1 MRDPSMPMANWDAS
15 IVFCSDFV
23 IRSAIVICHCECKPY
38 PMTTDTALICP
49 RCELPL
55 KEVRTSGGVFWA
67 CDNCGGRAAT
77 IELLRNRFT
86 PESINPLW
94 LHAMRGEGRSGV
106 PCPSCRHPMIDVALS
121 DRAEINVDVCQRC
134 HFVWFDTHEIDTLVP
149 RRPQTLAP
157 ELPQKARE
165 MLAIAEVERLAKEA
179 EGSDLDSVPPDE
191 SWKQIAAFLG
201 VPVEFDTAP
210 HTRRPWATWLLGTV
224 IIAASLFAFTR
235 LHEMVTEFGL
245 IPAEAT
251 RLHGLTFVT
260 SFFLHAGIIHLV
272 GNMYFLFVFGDDV
285 ENFLRPLRYLLLIA
299 LAAFVGDLAH
309 IALDPRSQTPCI
321 GASGGIAGVIT
332 FYALNFPRVR
342 LGFLMRWGF
351 VWFRWIRLP
360 AWSVFVLWILFQL
373 ISALE
378 QKAGISSVSSA
389 AHLGGA
395 AVGVV
400 AWVLWRKEKPNDE
413 GRMTKE

>member
-1 MRDPSMPMANWDAS
+1 MAD
-15 IVFCSDFV
+15 
-23 IRSAIVICHCECKPY
+23 
-38 PMTTDTALICP
+38 DTPLICP
-49 RCELPL
+49 RCKLPL
-55 KEVRTSGGVFWA
+55 EEARTSGGVFWA
-67 CDNCGGRAAT
+67 CNVCGGRAVT

-94 LHAMRGEGRSGV
+94 LHAMRGEGRAGLS
-106 PCPSCRHPMIDVALS
+106 CPLCRHPMIDVALS

-134 HFVWFDTHEIDTLVP
+134 HFVWFDAHEVDTLAP
-149 RRPQTLAP
+149 RPAPTPIP
-157 ELPQKARE
+157 ELPQKVRE
-165 MLAIAEVERLAKEA
+165 ALAIAEVERLAKQA
-179 EGSDLDSVPPDE
+179 EGSDFDSAPPDE

-201 VPVEFDTAP
+201 LPVEFDTVP
-210 HTRRPWATWLLGTV
+210 HTRRPWATWLLGAL
-224 IIAASLFAFTR
+224 IIAVSVFAFTR
-235 LHEMVTEFGL
+235 LHGVVTQFGL

-251 RLHGLTFVT
+251 RLYGLTFVT
-260 SFFLHAGIIHLV
+260 SFFLHVGIIHLV

-285 ENFLRPLRYLLLIA
+285 ENFLRPLRYLMLIA

-332 FYALNFPRVR
+332 FYALNFPQTRIE
-342 LGFLMRWGF
+342 FLMRWGF

-360 AWSVFVLWILFQL
+360 AWSVFVLWIVFQL
-373 ISALE
+373 IGAVE

-400 AWVLWRKEKPNDE
+400 TWLIWRKPKPLAE
-413 GRMTKE
+413 LSRV